1 MDLGDGFR
9 ERVNR
14 YLSRVRESFL
24 YALGFFKCDRD
35 DCLEKVD
42 PLTLIVIGII
52 LGFGAPLGWLIIEG
66 FVGLHNGDP
75 HYRGVLY
82 LYLTMATMVVFVVFG
97 VILALR
103 LEKER
108 QAKEEILERQK
119 ELFFLKHEA
128 EREKDELRHQVLKVS
143 SAAASLSKAKEET
156 QVLYTLVRTVKMN
169 LDFDRVNLL
178 VRDGEVLKIKTSRG
192 VKDKGSSLEKVEL
205 PCSPQA
211 GAFGMVCKEG
221 IPCIF
226 AKNDYI
232 PPEYR
237 LKPPFNEIEGFRSQ
251 AFIMVP
257 IKIPGE
263 ESTYGVLAVDRK
275 YSRRDVTE
283 NDLMLIEI
291 LADMAGAAI
300 KRIHMQKELEKQAS
314 IDELTNIFNRRM
326 WMAYAEHTL
335 KTAKRYR
342 DPLSIIMIDIDD
354 FKTVN
359 DTWGHQKG
367 DKVLQVVASILKEK
381 SRESDIVGRY
391 GGEEF
396 VILCPR
402 TRLNNA
408 VEVAER
414 LRQAIEEASYG
425 IPKRI
430 TATFGVAEAT
440 PEDLNGL
447 NLDAILFKAD
457 KALYAGKKREGK
469 NCVVTWNE
477 IEDKVTPLP
486 NTLEGTSVENQRT
499 FLDHAPAPKRE
510 IPTSSDTA

>member
-1 MDLGDGFR
+1 MAVEIS
-9 ERVNR
+9 ERVKE
-14 YLSRVRESFL
+14 LVGGFWSRLKEG
-24 YALGFFKCDRD
+24 LGFAQGLMRCDKDR
-35 DCLEKVD
+35 CLEKVD
-42 PLTLIVIGII
+42 PLTLIVIGIV
-52 LGFGAPLGWLIIEG
+52 LGFGAPLGWFAIEG
-66 FVGLHNGDP
+66 LVGLHNGDP

-82 LYLTMATMVVFVVFG
+82 LYLTLATMVVFVIFG
-97 VILALR
+97 VTLAIR

-108 QAKEEILERQK
+108 MAKEEIIERQK
-119 ELFFLKHEA
+119 ELFLLKSQA

-178 VRDGEVLKIKTSRG
+178 IRDGDVLKIKTSRG
-192 VKDKGSSLEKVEL
+192 VKDKGSSLENVAL
-205 PCSPQA
+205 PCSTEA
-211 GAFGMVCKEG
+211 GAFGMVCREG

-237 LKPPFNEIEGFRSQ
+237 LKPPYSEIEGFRSH

-257 IKIPGE
+257 IKIPGDE
-263 ESTYGVLAVDRK
+263 ATYGVLAVDRK

-300 KRIHMQKELEKQAS
+300 KRIYMQKELEKQAS
-314 IDELTNIFNRRM
+314 IDELTQIFNRRM
-326 WMAYAEHTL
+326 WMEYAEHTL
-335 KTAKRYR
+335 KTAKRYK
-342 DPLSIIMIDIDD
+342 DPLSVIMIDIDD

-367 DKVLQVVASILKEK
+367 DKVLQVIASILKEK

-396 VILCPR
+396 VVLCPR
-402 TRLNNA
+402 TKLENA
-408 VEVAER
+408 VDIAER
-414 LRQAIEEASYG
+414 LRAAVEGASYG
-425 IPKRI
+425 IPKRV
-430 TATFGVAEAT
+430 TATFGVAEAA
-440 PEDLNGL
+440 PEDLDGL

-457 KALYAGKKREGK
+457 KALYSGKKREGK

-477 IEDKVTPLP
+477 IENKVTPLP
-486 NTLEGTSVENQRT
+486 TSVEA
-499 FLDHAPAPKRE
+499 LGPEKAV
-510 IPTSSDTA
+510 SSDTA

>member
-1 MDLGDGFR
+1 MISKILESLWDSVKKVAGKFR
-9 ERVNR
+9 AALV
-14 YLSRVRESFL
+14 FL
-24 YALGFFKCDRD
+24 IGVLNCKRGEE
-35 DCLEKVD
+35 CLEKVD
-42 PLTLIVIGII
+42 PMSLIIMGII
-52 LGFGAPLGWLIIEG
+52 LGFGAPMGWYLIESLLS
-66 FVGLHNGDP
+66 LHYGEP

-82 LYLTMATMVVFVVFG
+82 LYLTMGTIVVFVIFG
-97 VILALR
+97 VVLAIR
-103 LEKER
+103 LEKEK
-108 QAKEEILERQK
+108 QAKEEILEREK

-143 SAAASLSKAKEET
+143 AAAASLSKAKEET

-178 VRDGEVLKIKTSRG
+178 LRDGDVLKIKTSG
-192 VKDKGSSLEKVEL
+192 GIKEKGSALENIEL
-205 PCSPQA
+205 PCNEKA
-211 GAFGMVCKEG
+211 GALGMVCKDG

-226 AKNDYI
+226 SKNDYI

-237 LKPPFNEIEGFRSQ
+237 LKPPYSEIEGFRSQ

-257 IKIPGE
+257 VKVPGDDAV
-263 ESTYGVLAVDRK
+263 YGVLGADRK
-275 YSRRDVTE
+275 YSNRDVNE
-283 NDLMLIEI
+283 NDLLLIEI

-300 KRIHMQKELEKQAS
+300 KRIQMQKELERHAS

-326 WMAYAEHTL
+326 WMEYAEHTL
-335 KTAKRYR
+335 KTAKRYK
-342 DPLSIIMIDIDD
+342 DSLSLIMIDIDD

-367 DKVLQVVASILKEK
+367 DKVLQVVASILKEN

-396 VILCPR
+396 VVLCPR
-402 TRLNNA
+402 THLDNA

-414 LRQAIEEASYG
+414 LRKSIEEASYG
-425 IPKRI
+425 IPRRV
-430 TATFGVAEAT
+430 TATFGVAEAA
-440 PEDLNGL
+440 PEDIEGL

-477 IEDKVTPLP
+477 IENKITPLP
-486 NTLEGTSVENQRT
+486 SLEDEGDVELQSQSE
-499 FLDHAPAPKRE
+499 AK
-510 IPTSSDTA
+510 

>member
-1 MDLGDGFR
+1 MGTEGGERLR
-9 ERVNR
+9 ERLKG
-14 YLSRVRESFL
+14 LSLRLKESFL
-24 YALGFFKCDRD
+24 NALEAFNCDKD
-35 DCLEKVD
+35 ECLEKVN
-42 PLTLIVIGII
+42 PLTLIVIGIL
-52 LGFGAPLGWLIIEG
+52 LGFGAPLGWLLIEG
-66 FVGLHNGDP
+66 MVGLHNGGP

-82 LYLTMATMVVFVVFG
+82 LYLTMGTMVVFVIFG
-97 VILALR
+97 VILAIR

-119 ELFFLKHEA
+119 ELFLLKHEA

-143 SAAASLSKAKEET
+143 AAAAALSKAKEET

-178 VRDGEVLKIKTSRG
+178 VREGDVLKIKTSRG
-192 VKDKGSSLEKVEL
+192 VKDKGSSLERVEL
-205 PCSPQA
+205 PCSSKA

-237 LKPPFNEIEGFRSQ
+237 LKPPYSEIEGFRSQ

-257 IKIPGE
+257 IKIPGDDA
-263 ESTYGVLAVDRK
+263 TYGVLAVDRK

-326 WMAYAEHTL
+326 WMEYAEHTL
-335 KTAKRYR
+335 KTAKRYK
-342 DPLSIIMIDIDD
+342 DPLSVIMVDIDD
-354 FKTVN
+354 FKVVN

-367 DKVLQVVASILKEK
+367 DKVLQIVASILKEK

-414 LRQAIEEASYG
+414 LRRAVEEASYG
-425 IPKRI
+425 VPKKI
-430 TATFGVAEAT
+430 TATFGVAEAA
-440 PEDLNGL
+440 PEDINGL

-477 IEDKVTPLP
+477 VEDKVTPLP
-486 NTLEGTSVENQRT
+486 TDLEQEEGEQLSSVRAQ
-499 FLDHAPAPKRE
+499 
-510 IPTSSDTA
+510 